1 MTHYRILVV
10 DDEPNVTAGLQKV
23 LRKEPYEIL
32 SANSAAEALVILSS
46 QSVQVVISDE
56 MMPGMTGAELLA
68 EVRKRH
74 PLIVRMMLTGHAS
87 MDAAIKA
94 INEGEVYRFF
104 TKPCNAAEMAAT
116 IRQAL
121 NQYELARR
129 SWTLLREF
137 RSQNKFIERLE
148 EEHPGISV
156 VERDTTGACVFD
168 EQDCDVEDL
177 LRQLEKAVGP
187 ER

>member
-10 DDEPNVTAGLQKV
+10 DDEPNVTAGLLKV

-32 SANSAAEALVILSS
+32 SANSAAEALVTLSS
-46 QSVQVVISDE
+46 QAVQVVISDE
-56 MMPGMTGAELLA
+56 RMPGMTGAEFLA

-87 MDAAIKA
+87 TEAAIKA

-104 TKPCNAAEMAAT
+104 TKPCNADELAAT

-121 NQYELARR
+121 SQYELARR
-129 SWTLLREF
+129 SWSLLREF
-137 RSQNKFIERLE
+137 RSQGKYIEQLE

-156 VERDTTGACVFD
+156 VERDTSGAYVVD

-177 LRQLEKAVGP
+177 LRQLEAEVGP
-187 ER
+187 GR